1 MTLILSS
8 NVMDVTF
15 SIPGSPGV
23 QALVSGF
30 GSVFTDVDLAN
41 TSSLE
46 FFDANNVSPGTFA
59 VPSANNGL

>member
-1 MTLILSS
+1 
-8 NVMDVTF
+8 MDVTF